1 MEEITNP
8 LVQAMLDD
16 LQRRSTAGSTA
27 ELVEKITTPHPGN
40 PLVSGLK
47 CEGCGISQED
57 AEKALLQCARCHQVC
72 YCSRECQKSHWK
84 ESHKNICAKVTAAD
98 KEEGKRVI
106 EEMKQGDVSSMQTLQ
121 RSDAAYDV
129 AKKLGLFDTMED
141 LFEQDM
147 EGELPNDK
155 GYFSTTQEIITNI
168 FKGNREVHDRY
179 TCACPVRTKEYILS
193 SPTAWDNMM
202 DATLFQAKIMTKAD
216 SIWGAELGAWR
227 HSAAR
232 DVFATINLA
241 LLHEK
246 VAKAL
251 FFQSKATGKRS
262 QEEAREYALNVMAPK
277 LKEFCNNGG
286 EGFASSR
293 VDRNETIQNNVHQ
306 FTALLSYW
314 YRTLNVD
321 DENPNAFIDAMQL
334 DDAQEFKYETIARP
348 LAEGSIQYGR
358 TLTMDE
364 FTLARARATAEYQR
378 RKGSARKKSG
388 KKKGSKKK
396 K

>member
-1 MEEITNP
+1 
-8 LVQAMLDD
+8 
-16 LQRRSTAGSTA
+16 
-27 ELVEKITTPHPGN
+27 
-40 PLVSGLK
+40 
-47 CEGCGISQED
+47 
-57 AEKALLQCARCHQVC
+57 
-72 YCSRECQKSHWK
+72 
-84 ESHKNICAKVTAAD
+84 VTAAD

-129 AKKLGLFDTMED
+129 AKKLGLFDTLED

-202 DATLFQAKIMTKAD
+202 DATLFQAKLMTKAD
-216 SIWGAELGAWR
+216 SIWDVELGAWR

-251 FFQSKATGKRS
+251 FFKSKATGKRS
-262 QEEAREYALNVMAPK
+262 QEEAREYACPQ
-277 LKEFCNNGG
+277 
-286 EGFASSR
+286 R
-293 VDRNETIQNNVHQ
+293 
-306 FTALLSYW
+306 
-314 YRTLNVD
+314 
-321 DENPNAFIDAMQL
+321 
-334 DDAQEFKYETIARP
+334 
-348 LAEGSIQYGR
+348 YG
-358 TLTMDE
+358 
-364 FTLARARATAEYQR
+364 A
-378 RKGSARKKSG
+378 
-388 KKKGSKKK
+388 
-396 K
+396 